1 LILVDDKLPNTS
13 VKVVSILGKARMGK
27 SSFMNTFVSKYA
39 QENSTIFT
47 TQDGIEHCTLGIDYC
62 YIPEENLL
70 LLDSQGL
77 ASGDARHD
85 PALLLFIYLVSN
97 VIVFNDTKLLQN
109 EALRLIEPICT
120 FTQYLDV
127 ETCDK
132 PSLIFRISD
141 GKQVKDPQKN
151 LDNVMAHHED
161 QYNSIRES
169 IENVFVQPV
178 RIIKTENPR
187 DEEEEY
193 LATNNYLGILAR
205 KENGFDDAIT
215 FIMNILN
222 PLPMKGFILTT
233 LSTIVDRINNNEHIK
248 LEKLDVVALTHKN
261 DVLQWLN
268 TVPAELKTEIL
279 VDSTQATFDQN
290 VVTRQAQVK
299 KLKNEFMKRFRN
311 ITDTIKKEHK
321 QKLYAELDYPIE
333 KAKEKA
339 EARAQTYAKEQ
350 GLVNLEKSRT
360 LGVIADAGCSE
371 ENASLL
377 EKYLGAYQK
386 FQNACS
392 AIYEPVRALYDK
404 WVLGIN
410 KEMLE
415 AVEKAREIS
424 REQRKMV
431 QLECTRLKD
440 EFYEWVTKEIY
451 KKNPAVLLEK
461 NSSFLTRMRST
472 RILELENFIHTT
484 VHKQDIELSFSDGQ
498 LRTKLMSANAEKVTV
513 KYSLISDIYTE
524 FTVALSE
531 LPTVPLEDL
540 LNEKKES
547 LLSETLFLDSVEAK
561 ELYLA
566 NEDIQFVH
574 DAVLLK
580 TMVRDTVP
588 SYVEIHELPYMTLR
602 TWKKVY
608 EPLYEKAMLVLIDD
622 GICAPTTTFR
632 NFIIECPEEGTNILK
647 ITIQSSR
654 NSCRYDEN
662 VCEFLLQAMKK
673 VYCREIVKGVSFPS
687 MLDMA
692 EQTSESEPSDT
703 SESDSSKENSTIDLM
718 YGMGLNSH
726 EKVTKKVVKKPSTAP
741 IL

>member
-1 LILVDDKLPNTS
+1 
-13 VKVVSILGKARMGK
+13 
-27 SSFMNTFVSKYA
+27 
-39 QENSTIFT
+39 
-47 TQDGIEHCTLGIDYC
+47 
-62 YIPEENLL
+62 
-70 LLDSQGL
+70 
-77 ASGDARHD
+77 
-85 PALLLFIYLVSN
+85 
-97 VIVFNDTKLLQN
+97 
-109 EALRLIEPICT
+109 
-120 FTQYLDV
+120 
-127 ETCDK
+127 
-132 PSLIFRISD
+132 
-141 GKQVKDPQKN
+141 
-151 LDNVMAHHED
+151 
-161 QYNSIRES
+161 
-169 IENVFVQPV
+169 
-178 RIIKTENPR
+178 
-187 DEEEEY
+187 
-193 LATNNYLGILAR
+193 
-205 KENGFDDAIT
+205 
-215 FIMNILN
+215 
-222 PLPMKGFILTT
+222 MKGFILTT